1 MQAGP
6 KSERGENV
14 KMELQMHYITS
25 IDPIE
30 LPITDDQSLAQALVQ
45 NSRTWAAW
53 NYYVTFIIRESI

>member
-30 LPITDDQSLAQALVQ
+30 LPITDDQSLAQALV
-45 NSRTWAAW
+45 
-53 NYYVTFIIRESI
+53 